1 MIRTQI
7 YLLESQKVELD
18 KLALQKNES
27 LAEVIREAVNL
38 YIAGNH
44 DTAIDLIQQTHGL
57 WKNRDDINS
66 DDFISRLREDDN
78 ARLEEG
84 AE

>member
-1 MIRTQI
+1 MVRTQI
-7 YLLESQKVELD
+7 YLLETQKAELD

-44 DTAIDLIQQTHGL
+44 ETAADLIHESSGL
-57 WKNRDDINS
+57 WENREDISS
-66 DDFISRLREDDN
+66 DVFINRLRADTN
-78 ARLEEG
+78 NRLEEK